1 MEKLLYDLENE
12 MINEALNGGLKEIKF
27 LLENWEV
34 RDEYQTAKSVVKALD
49 LKLTDSNSFEVEK
62 PRIMKYAI
70 TSIFANNQSYKKQNG
85 NIKRL
90 GRNEALN
97 IIVETYRELEKEI
110 SKKHLLKTIVMLKNF
125 MILEEIEND

>member
-1 MEKLLYDLENE
+1 MEKILYGLENE

-70 TSIFANNQSYKKQNG
+70 TSIFANNQSFKKQNG

-97 IIVETYRELEKEI
+97 IIIETYREVEKET

-125 MILEEIEND
+125 MTLEEIEND